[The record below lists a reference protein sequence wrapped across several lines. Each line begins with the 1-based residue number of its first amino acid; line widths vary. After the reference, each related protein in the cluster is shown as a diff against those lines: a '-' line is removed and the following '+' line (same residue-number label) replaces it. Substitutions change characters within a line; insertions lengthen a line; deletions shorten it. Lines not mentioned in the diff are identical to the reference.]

1 MRTTLSIL
9 LLLFLSAGLLQAQS
23 LEFLGLKG
31 VHFGMKSAEMKDKV
45 VILDSTSA
53 YKDTLTYMRNTR
65 CQIYFRPAQEL
76 QLKGFKA
83 TRIEYEFCDGALGY
97 VFVYVSGKDEI
108 DRALATLKG
117 TFPKLGCKGKPIGDC
132 TQMDSATKR
141 MRLIINIDKKKQEMS
156 FVLIQKK

>member
-1 MRTTLSIL
+1 MRNTLSIL
-9 LLLFLSAGLLQAQS
+9 LLLLLPAGLLQAQS
-23 LEFLGLKG
+23 LEFLGMKG
-31 VHFGMKSAEMKDKV
+31 VHFGMKSAEMSDKV
-45 VILDSTSA
+45 VILDSTSV
-53 YKDTLTYMRNTR
+53 YKDTLTYLRNTR
-65 CQIYFRPAQEL
+65 CQMYFRPAQDL

-108 DRALATLKG
+108 DRALATLKA

-132 TQMDSATKR
+132 TQMDSSTKR